1 MKNYKRKILVFI
13 TAFMMLMSTGTGVFA
28 VDDVSVDGEA
38 EAQPAAAEEGNTAA
52 EESSEER
59 DNEPTEPVVV
69 DYKLSAE

>member
-52 EESSEER
+52 EKKRETYR
-59 DNEPTEPVVV
+59 RNGHVRAQFFTE
-69 DYKLSAE
+69 AFR

>member
-38 EAQPAAAEEGNTAA
+38 EDRK
-52 EESSEER
+52 S
-59 DNEPTEPVVV
+59 VV
-69 DYKLSAE
+69 